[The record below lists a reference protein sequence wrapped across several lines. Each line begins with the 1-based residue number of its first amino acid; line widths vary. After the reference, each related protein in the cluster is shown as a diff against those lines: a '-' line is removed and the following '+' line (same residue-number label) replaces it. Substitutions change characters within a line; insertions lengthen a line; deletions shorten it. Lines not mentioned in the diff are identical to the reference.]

1 MVEFCR
7 LSPVVKVRR
16 GARIEE
22 VDSKFFKRAYEYT
35 KDREL
40 SWDLWAY
47 ATLPETL
54 KEFEGKVEL
63 DELGEPVF
71 PSFMEAIGLGEV
83 YKKGK
88 KRQDVIKDYK
98 FDTTNFTTGSEA
110 VRHMDDFND
119 REEDYTAVV
128 RKQVGGYRI
137 EVDDRNGKMMEEAH
151 QQSFNSALNREIIGL
166 LNSLG
171 FSVLWVDNP
180 KYAGLFDPSQAKLY
194 NGMMAVI
201 RLARGEKG
209 ERALPEEFAHLL
221 IEGMGAHPL
230 VTRLL
235 TNITMEQVERVLGD
249 SYEEYVKEYAGDEGK
264 LKKEAAGKMLGE
276 YIVHQGTLDGSVTR
290 EQRPLLSRIWNWIKG
305 IFGKVTNSQLDNM
318 RVRAENDIRNI
329 YREVAS
335 GDIVSLVDTHAVL
348 GADYF
353 YQLEE
358 KYDTM
363 EKLAR
368 AGKDIVATMRK
379 LEMLDGNNV
388 SETTKLLSNLKD
400 YIEGDNYYESLVA
413 FLEQDVKS
421 RMLEINTEIAKVR
434 ESMRKLSDKK
444 MNDLR
449 NLNEVAKLSRK
460 INRFISGYRDIL
472 TTLSI
477 LDTDDNWLSLK
488 GNISE
493 LQANTLADTANY
505 LLQGINSYAVWD
517 ADIKKK
523 IMYNLVRTMLPYDK
537 VRGIGSN
544 RDIIMSV
551 EQIVDHADRDINFID
566 RWFSAMSDADDA
578 LLTII
583 DGLVKNQKYQR
594 DIEAE
599 EWRTKIAYLD
609 KELKDAGYDSD
620 FMYERKK
627 DDPSTPTGR
636 IISIYD
642 WDTYIEERDAKIR
655 ELRAQ
660 NLSEKD
666 FRKALRSW
674 KTEIINGESRTIRL
688 YIDPEVHEF
697 YEKNNRNQRKVKER
711 YPGKDIYEELPN
723 PKFYTANANR
733 IEQLAPAQRK
743 YYNEMMAIKREMMR
757 KIPHRGQA
765 LYRAVYISKD
775 FVEGVLDNS
784 TGNIGQAV
792 LDHFARNFV
801 RRPDDIGFGIRDDF
815 SDTIKNIIK
824 ANTADSDKA
833 ARDIVRTLAES
844 VDVDIIA
851 AINPR
856 ALKRIIDTNQ
866 NSIDAAVDKI
876 LSHIEASDF
885 YIVDVDFNGDRVQRL
900 PVYYTRR
907 LHNMKM
913 LSTDFSAT
921 LTSYMAMAVNYNK
934 MDEVI
939 DILEVARNYV
949 NERRVREVDGGK
961 SVISQFSALG
971 EAYRH
976 YVTSAGRETNIAGRL
991 DEFMSSAVYEERKK
1005 NEGVIP
1011 GINLDIAKTVDTIK
1025 DYTGLLGLGFN
1036 LFSMISNVSVGK
1048 LQQWI
1053 EAAGGEYFGLKDYAW
1068 AVGEYHKLLPGHL
1081 AEMGSNIKKNKLS
1094 LLIQMFDPMADYF
1107 ESVRNSDYNNSA
1119 LSKIMGNG
1127 LFAYLGMNA
1136 GEHILHCQTMLAIL
1150 HATKLKDAEGNEIN
1164 LYDALEVREVNG
1176 ITKLVLREGLHYE
1189 REMIDNTG
1197 TPQTNK
1203 NYGKYLR
1210 NEDGSIRIED
1220 IELKDIHDN
1229 ITQKYII
1236 RIKRRIHKVN
1246 NSLNG
1251 AFGADDKGTLQRRC
1265 YGRMIMQ
1272 FRQWMIA
1279 HYERRFSRAHYDDD
1293 LEQWREGYYVTAG
1306 KQILV
1311 PLYKDLVRGKIQF
1324 AKYGKLLSRHEKAN
1338 LRRALAEVTELAML
1352 ATLVKIGGKVK
1363 DRSRN
1368 WLEKMGLY
1376 QLHRMFLDVG
1386 ASCPITPQFFSNI
1399 FTLLQSPAA
1408 SLDTFEN
1415 LMNVIKFWDIFDE
1428 VQTGRYQGW
1437 SVYEKNMYQLVPAL
1451 DQIDKAVVFDD
1462 SMFSIFDK

>member
-1 MVEFCR
+1 MAEFCR
-7 LSPVVKVRR
+7 LSPVVKVRK
-16 GARIEE
+16 GTKIEE
-22 VDSKFFKRAYEYT
+22 VDSKFFERAYEYT

-54 KEFEGKVEL
+54 KKFEGKVEL
-63 DELGEPVF
+63 DELGEPTF
-71 PSFMEAIGLGEV
+71 PSFMEVIGLGKS

-119 REEDYTAVV
+119 KEDDYTAVV

-137 EVDDRNGKMMEEAH
+137 DVDDRNGKNMEEAH
-151 QQSFNSALNREIIGL
+151 QQSFNNALNREIIGL

-171 FSVLWVDNP
+171 FSAVWVNNP

-194 NGMMAVI
+194 DGTVAVI
-201 RLARGEKG
+201 RLARGERG
-209 ERALPEEFAHLL
+209 EKALPEEFAHLL
-221 IEGMGAHPL
+221 IEGMGANPL
-230 VTRLL
+230 VMRLL
-235 TNITMEQVERVLGD
+235 ANMTMEQVERVLGD
-249 SYEEYVKEYAGDEGK
+249 SYAQYSEKYEGDEEK

-276 YIVHQGTLDGSVTR
+276 YIVHQGTLDGSVTK
-290 EQRPLLSRIWNWIKG
+290 EQKPLLSRIWNWIKG
-305 IFGKVTNSQLDNM
+305 IFGKVTDSHLDSM
-318 RVRAENDIRNI
+318 RTRAENDIRSI
-329 YREVAS
+329 YKAVAS
-335 GDIVSLVDTHAVL
+335 GDLVSLVDNHAVL
-348 GADYF
+348 SADYF
-353 YQLEE
+353 YQLDE
-358 KYDTM
+358 KYNTA

-379 LEMLDGNNV
+379 LEMSDGNNV
-388 SETTKLLSNLKD
+388 REATKVLNDIKD
-400 YIEGDNYYESLVA
+400 YIEGDKYFESLVA
-413 FLEQDVKS
+413 FLHQDVHV
-421 RMLEINTEIAKVR
+421 RIEEIKTRIDNVKGAVQL
-434 ESMRKLSDKK
+434 LSDKK
-444 MNDLR
+444 LNDLR
-449 NLNEVAKLSRK
+449 NLNELARLSRQ
-460 INRFISGYRDIL
+460 INRFVSGYKDIL

-477 LDTDDNWLSLK
+477 LNTDDNWLSLS
-488 GNISE
+488 GGIE
-493 LQANTLADTANY
+493 EDQADSLADIANM
-505 LLQGINSYAVWD
+505 LLQGMNSFIAWD
-517 ADIKKK
+517 AGIKRK
-523 IMYNLVRTMLPYDK
+523 IMYNMVKTMMPHEK

-544 RDIIMSV
+544 RDLIMSV
-551 EQIVDHADRDINFID
+551 EQIVDHADRDINLID

-642 WDTYIEERDAKIR
+642 WDTYIEARDAKIR
-655 ELRAQ
+655 ELRAEGYKG
-660 NLSEKD
+660 N
-666 FRKALRSW
+666 ALRKELRTW
-674 KTEIINGESRTIRL
+674 KTEVINGESRTIRF
-688 YIDPEVHEF
+688 YINPEVQAYYENTNNIKNVEEK
-697 YEKNNRNQRKVKER
+697 YEKEA
-711 YPGKDIYEELPN
+711 IYEELPN
-723 PKFYTANANR
+723 PKFFTANANR

-743 YYNEMMAIKREMMR
+743 YYDEMMAIKREMMR
-757 KIPHRGQA
+757 KIPHRGQS
-765 LYRAVYISKD
+765 LYRAVYVSKD

-784 TGNIGQAV
+784 TGNIGQAI
-792 LDHFARNFV
+792 LDHYARKFI
-801 RRPDDIGFGIRDDF
+801 RRPDDIGFGIRDNF

-824 ANTADSDKA
+824 ANTDDSDKA
-833 ARDIVRTLAES
+833 SRDIVQILADS
-844 VDVDIIA
+844 VDADIIA
-851 AINPR
+851 AVNPR
-856 ALKRIIDTNQ
+856 ALKRIIDSNQ
-866 NSIDAAVDKI
+866 GSIDVAVEKI
-876 LSHIEASDF
+876 LLHIESSDF

-934 MDEVI
+934 MNEVV

-976 YVTSAGRETNIAGRL
+976 YVTAAGSETNIAGRL
-991 DEFMSSAVYEERKK
+991 DEYMSSAVYEERKK

-1011 GINLDIAKTVDTIK
+1011 GVNLDIAKTVDTIK

-1068 AVGEYHKLLPGHL
+1068 AVGEYHKLLPGYL
-1081 AEMGSNIKKNKLS
+1081 AEMGSNVKKNKLS
-1094 LLIQMFDPMADYF
+1094 LLIQMFDPMGDYF
-1107 ESVRNSDYNNSA
+1107 DSVRNSDYNNSA

-1136 GEHILHCQTMLAIL
+1136 GEHILHCQTMLAML
-1150 HATKLKDAEGNEIN
+1150 HATKLKDAEGNEIS
-1164 LYDALEVREVNG
+1164 LYDALEVKEVEG
-1176 ITKLVLREGLHYE
+1176 ITKLVLKEGLHYE
-1189 REMIDNTG
+1189 KEMIDNTG
-1197 TPQTNK
+1197 TQQTNK

-1210 NEDGSIRIED
+1210 NEDGSIRIAD

-1229 ITQKYII
+1229 VTQKYII
-1236 RIKRRIHKVN
+1236 RIKRGIRKVN
-1246 NSLNG
+1246 DSLNG
-1251 AFGADDKGTLQRRC
+1251 AFGVDDKGAIQRRC
-1265 YGRMIMQ
+1265 LGRMMMQ

-1279 HYERRFSRAHYDDD
+1279 HYERRFSRAHYDND
-1293 LEQWREGYYVTAG
+1293 LEQWREGYYITAG
-1306 KQILV
+1306 KQILI
-1311 PLYKDLVRGKIQF
+1311 PLYKDLVRGKMQF

-1338 LRRALAEVTELAML
+1338 LRRALAEVTELALL
-1352 ATLVKIGGKVK
+1352 ATLIKVGGKVK

-1462 SMFSIFDK
+1462 SMFSIFDQ